1 MKTLHIMLSIIAILT
16 LSSFSSNKACNY
28 AGSNLNYVKART
40 EEALTMDD
48 INKARFYTY
57 KAIKVLQTST
67 NKFADCGCKDAN
79 INIEESL
86 INLKA
91 ATKSTSLDGT
101 KILLNEALQQIMDA
115 LDAFDQHEMHDTPFT
130 SMDLVMNSSN
140 EIERELPTVETNE
153 NDLYG
158 QIDDSLASYSKS
170 INEVINSVS
179 CIEAR
184 AFANNIFVHCE
195 PQLLKNNLSEGK
207 KYYNLR
213 TKEITEKALSQL
225 GDCGTGK

>member
-1 MKTLHIMLSIIAILT
+1 MKTLHMLLSIIAILT
-16 LSSFSSNKACNY
+16 LSSFSSNEACNY
-28 AGSNLNYVKART
+28 ASSNMNYVKART
-40 EEALTMDD
+40 EEALSMDD
-48 INKARFYTY
+48 INKVRFYTY

-67 NKFADCGCKDAN
+67 NRFTDCGCKNAD

-91 ATKSTSLDGT
+91 ATKSTSIDGT
-101 KILLNEALQQIMDA
+101 KILLNEALQQIIDA

-130 SMDLVMNSSN
+130 SKDFVMNSAD
-140 EIERELPTVETNE
+140 EIERELPTIEHNE
-153 NDLYG
+153 NNLYR

-184 AFANNIFVHCE
+184 AFAHNIFMQCE
-195 PQLLKNNLSEGK
+195 QQLLKHNLSEGK

-213 TKEITEKALSQL
+213 TKEITEKALSRL